1 MLRPWFWIVV
11 RAIAVVGRD
20 CSHVCG
26 TSALDGVSFRNVS
39 LCSQAGDV
47 LVIGDSTTSRYLEYL
62 DELIWPLGLNVV
74 YTGDGYG
81 RKGSCATSLGLGLNN
96 LNEVTQVKADSPATV
111 RDAVSSSWHG
121 CGRARLAQRTYRP

>member
-1 MLRPWFWIVV
+1 MCVQDLSARPLVGR

-81 RKGSCATSLGLGLNN
+81 RKGSCANHAPKASGCPSASARRSCFVTTRGLAISRRRG
-96 LNEVTQVKADSPATV
+96 
-111 RDAVSSSWHG
+111 
-121 CGRARLAQRTYRP
+121 